1 MNFDIIS
8 QLTKI
13 LEEDT
18 KSWESAKKNADEF
31 VINSRIRGTHQ
42 KDLQD
47 AVNEED
53 EENEAGLFTKVKK
66 NLGKIDGED
75 DNEEED
81 VDDND
86 TPAMPDSKQVET
98 PDESPSTINLADS
111 LDFTKLIK
119 LLNQFRASRSLTDE
133 EVYSELYKYFKKL
146 TDPEKSTLY
155 VLLKGLV
162 QITLL
167 DVNGSAAYSPS
178 DLKFSISK
186 KGSASSEKIKSIKR
200 KQNSKEEAE
209 AMSNAPIKIG
219 DAVQEKKEILEVL
232 RKINA

>member
-18 KSWESAKKNADEF
+18 KSWEGAKKNADEF

-53 EENEAGLFTKVKK
+53 EENEEGLFTKVKK

-86 TPAMPDSKQVET
+86 APAMPDSEQVET

-167 DVNGSAAYSPS
+167 DVNGNAAYSPS